1 MIFAFFSASL
11 MSAAAYL
18 QSEARWWTGPLS
30 AIFLF
35 AAGYGANVLLWEEAT
50 LAAPADPIAYA
61 VRSPQAGIVSALFL
75 CALLLVLGTILAL
88 GLRVKFNPTQVG
100 FVVFLLGWVGCL
112 VAPLVI

>member
-61 VRSPQAGIVSALFL
+61 VRSPQAGIVSALFFM
-75 CALLLVLGTILAL
+75 CATFGTGDHYCAGIA
-88 GLRVKFNPTQVG
+88 GQ
-100 FVVFLLGWVGCL
+100 
-112 VAPLVI
+112 I